1 MNNMNIAEKQSIKD
15 ELNNTFN
22 ELNQALSLF
31 KESEIDIVP
40 FEGSWTG
47 GQVAEHI
54 TKSLQGLPAI
64 INGHTAIAGRTP
76 DEKCEAIRSL
86 FLDFEAK
93 FNSPESVLPTA
104 LHHDKNEMLKTFT
117 AFKEQILA
125 ATNTL
130 NLSMLFTDF
139 EFPVFG
145 HLTILEWFTFY
156 AVHTQRHIRQL
167 RNIHELLI
175 NRSK

>member
-1 MNNMNIAEKQSIKD
+1 MNDINIAEKQSIRV

-22 ELNQALSLF
+22 ELNQTLSLF
-31 KESEIDIVP
+31 KETEIDVVP

-54 TKSLQGLPAI
+54 TKSLQGIPAI
-64 INGHTAIAGRTP
+64 VNGLTVTPDRAP
-76 DEKCEAIRSL
+76 DEKCIAIRNL
-86 FLDFEAK
+86 FLDFQAK

-104 LHHDKNEMLKTFT
+104 LHHDKNEMLKTF
-117 AFKEQILA
+117 ANYKEQILA
-125 ATNTL
+125 ATETL

-139 EFPVFG
+139 EFPGFG
-145 HLTILEWFTFY
+145 QLTVLEWLTFY

-167 RNIHELLI
+167 KNIHEALS
-175 NRSK
+175 NK